1 MDKNTHLGKIAVI
14 DAQIKDLTKNR
25 DALRIDA
32 VKQGYAVWDVT
43 IRMSA
48 PTLSWWKENRPSV
61 WKKYAKS
68 STVKK
73 FVVA

>member
-1 MDKNTHLGKIAVI
+1 MDKLTHLGAITVL
-14 DAQIKDLTKNR
+14 DAQIKDLTKKR
-25 DALRIDA
+25 DALRIEA
-32 VKQGYAVWDVT
+32 VKQGFAVWDVT

-73 FVVA
+73 FVPA